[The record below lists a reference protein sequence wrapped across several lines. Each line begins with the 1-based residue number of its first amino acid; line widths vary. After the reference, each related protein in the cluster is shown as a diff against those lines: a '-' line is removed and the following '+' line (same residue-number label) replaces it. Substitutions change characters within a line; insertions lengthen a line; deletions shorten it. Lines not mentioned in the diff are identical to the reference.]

1 MNNIETVESQEL
13 LIKEL
18 REELELKNKCLSLI
32 AHDFTGIF
40 SNILWV
46 LEAYDKKTITEQEF
60 KFMLPEI
67 KQNAK
72 INLTTIND
80 TFSWVNAQRV
90 EEEPPLKDVNVYNLV
105 SELIASL
112 QITIKDKNITIS
124 QIGDPGF
131 AFKSNPVL
139 LRFILKKLIENAVKY
154 SYINSEIEIETR
166 IADSNLHLF
175 VKDRGT
181 GVSDSKLPVIF
192 TMDEANFLGTEGEKG
207 GGLSLVIVN
216 DFVKLLKGKIK
227 IYPNEG
233 NKGSVAELIFAFV
246 E

>member
-1 MNNIETVESQEL
+1 MNNIENVENQEL

-18 REELELKNKCLSLI
+18 KEELELKNKCLSLI

-46 LEAYDKKTITEQEF
+46 LEAYDNKTITEQEF

-67 KQNAK
+67 KQNAR

-80 TFSWVNAQRV
+80 TFAWVNAQRV
-90 EEEPPLKDVNVYNLV
+90 QEEPPLKDVNVYDLV
-105 SELIASL
+105 TELIDSL
-112 QITIKDKNITIS
+112 QTAIEEKNINIS
-124 QIGDPGF
+124 QIGDPDF
-131 AFKSNPVL
+131 VFKSNPVL

-154 SYINSEIEIETR
+154 SYINSEIEFETK
-166 IADSNLHLF
+166 IVDANVHLF

-181 GVSDSKLPVIF
+181 GVSDSKLPAIF
-192 TMDEANFLGTEGEKG
+192 TMNEANYLGTEGEKG

-233 NKGSVAELIFAFV
+233 NKGSVAELIFAV
-246 E
+246 S